1 MEYQLKLLKIFNND
15 GFSKVVDLLDELVNN
30 EEMLLNFLILNIN
43 NIHNIKYLC
52 NFLKQDIPKYKNII
66 NHIIN
71 NIDIDYKCRETFLF
85 NIFNNYSINS
95 VLLLE
100 NNSSEIF
107 IKNLKENNIYNIIL
121 CEEYKSLDKILL
133 YKIFNGNIFENE
145 VYEDTEEYYENY
157 INYLSHIFTN
167 VLENEEDLFLE
178 WMYNIC
184 YIYSY
189 RCKTYS
195 KLNLS
200 DNILFTLL
208 NCVIDKYNKLIDDE
222 LINKNTIIYN
232 VIEKNIDLLNIK
244 YDEIKKYDKNVVYE
258 TLILSLLKITI
269 EPSLNTIENNNIL
282 IRDYNYIIESVG
294 VDENILH
301 NFDLIKKH
309 VLNNNK
315 KLVKKYENLNKVLY
329 NKLNKKL
336 LEKIYKFYI
345 DLIHIFIEK
354 KCIIENNEFFS
365 GIITDMIDFY
375 IYYNKKYSY
384 VYRDLIEKKELF
396 TFFTDIF
403 NSKSSNINIDIKLID
418 FITNIYINESI
429 YISGNKKKINI
440 TNLLDKSL
448 IFYISLDSYEGY
460 TKNDIKYKMIS
471 LYNNIFNTPYI
482 LHENMCKIVEE
493 KNNISRFL
501 IAFIEDINIFIGNF
515 IVYYKL
521 YLTNRDYSKIANIY
535 YIYIEDYIRFYKYI
549 LKKHQ
554 DKIDEDVITISIHKL
569 NNNIIKL
576 NDLCRERNN
585 VFKIMLYIIDIY
597 LLLDTKYLQIIKN
610 DIISFNTVTFR
621 NIYDNMIT
629 IYKHKNVLLFYELL
643 TEISELDVTKEVD
656 FGDIPD
662 EFLDPLYNT
671 LIENPIILPSSG
683 NHMDY
688 NVIKKHLLYHN
699 FDPFNRAELT
709 LEKLD
714 EYNNSVEIIEKN
726 ELFKKKIE
734 EWKINI
740 IQKK

>member
-1 MEYQLKLLKIFNND
+1 
-15 GFSKVVDLLDELVNN
+15 
-30 EEMLLNFLILNIN
+30 
-43 NIHNIKYLC
+43 
-52 NFLKQDIPKYKNII
+52 
-66 NHIIN
+66 
-71 NIDIDYKCRETFLF
+71 
-85 NIFNNYSINS
+85 
-95 VLLLE
+95 
-100 NNSSEIF
+100 
-107 IKNLKENNIYNIIL
+107 
-121 CEEYKSLDKILL
+121 
-133 YKIFNGNIFENE
+133 
-145 VYEDTEEYYENY
+145 
-157 INYLSHIFTN
+157 
-167 VLENEEDLFLE
+167 
-178 WMYNIC
+178 
-184 YIYSY
+184 
-189 RCKTYS
+189 
-195 KLNLS
+195 
-200 DNILFTLL
+200 
-208 NCVIDKYNKLIDDE
+208 
-222 LINKNTIIYN
+222 
-232 VIEKNIDLLNIK
+232 
-244 YDEIKKYDKNVVYE
+244 
-258 TLILSLLKITI
+258 
-269 EPSLNTIENNNIL
+269 
-282 IRDYNYIIESVG
+282 
-294 VDENILH
+294 
-301 NFDLIKKH
+301 
-309 VLNNNK
+309 
-315 KLVKKYENLNKVLY
+315 
-329 NKLNKKL
+329 
-336 LEKIYKFYI
+336 
-345 DLIHIFIEK
+345 
-354 KCIIENNEFFS
+354 
-365 GIITDMIDFY
+365 
-375 IYYNKKYSY
+375 
-384 VYRDLIEKKELF
+384 
-396 TFFTDIF
+396 
-403 NSKSSNINIDIKLID
+403 
-418 FITNIYINESI
+418 
-429 YISGNKKKINI
+429 
-440 TNLLDKSL
+440 
-448 IFYISLDSYEGY
+448 
-460 TKNDIKYKMIS
+460 
-471 LYNNIFNTPYI
+471 
-482 LHENMCKIVEE
+482 MCKIVEE

-726 ELFKKKIE
+726 ELFKKK
-734 EWKINI
+734 
-740 IQKK
+740 KKK